1 MLKRQLCS
9 FQDIGLR
16 PWETIS
22 ERPAYVTR
30 NVIGGSIPEVIKW
43 KNKLDEKDSIYNGDC
58 EVIKKTSVNYI
69 ISFTKTSKVKLDNCF
84 EKSTLTFGKYNI
96 YKTN

>member
-1 MLKRQLCS
+1 MTICCSRYWSSGKQFLEDQL
-9 FQDIGLR
+9 
-16 PWETIS
+16 
-22 ERPAYVTR
+22 YVTR
-30 NVIGGSIPEVIKW
+30 DVIGGNIQEMIKW

>member
-1 MLKRQLCS
+1 MH
-9 FQDIGLR
+9 
-16 PWETIS
+16 

-69 ISFTKTSKVKLDNCF
+69 ISFTKTSKVKLDNCL